1 MKTLFTIAL
10 LFLSVVSNAQQLYQF
25 GFNGCMNLEQRHN
38 NFGYGFFFTTG
49 KQVLFDVSVEQVGLK
64 SYINDY
70 TTPLGGILPYSWHRY
85 LRTDK
90 ISSVFSLSVGYRFGS
105 IVPFV
110 GVSTKYTQ
118 DFNVYQSPYALGLY
132 GVRASKHP
140 KIDDSV
146 RFGLMF
152 YENRTGSIN
161 LRVSYD
167 LDGLASIGL
176 GYTIKK

>member
-1 MKTLFTIAL
+1 MKTLFTITL
-10 LFLSVVSNAQQLYQF
+10 FFLSVVSNAQQLYQF
-25 GFNGCMNLEQRHN
+25 GFNGCMNFEQRHN
-38 NFGYGFFFTTG
+38 NLGYGFFFTTG
-49 KQVLFDVSVEQVGLK
+49 KKVLFDVSVEQVGFK
-64 SYINDY
+64 SYTNDY
-70 TTPLGGILPYSWHRY
+70 TQYLVAPSSWHRY

-90 ISSVFSLSVGYRFGS
+90 ISSVFSFSVGYRFGS

-132 GVRASKHP
+132 GLKARRHP